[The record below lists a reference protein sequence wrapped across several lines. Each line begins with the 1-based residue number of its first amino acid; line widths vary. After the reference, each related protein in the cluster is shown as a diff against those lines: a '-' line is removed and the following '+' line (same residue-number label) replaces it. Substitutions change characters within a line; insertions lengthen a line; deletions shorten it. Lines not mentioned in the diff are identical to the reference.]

1 MHILLIFFY
10 KLCIMKCFFTL
21 LLVCSISA
29 SAYADIPTTTY
40 LYGQIPLE
48 MVEVL
53 ILGSVTFS
61 VILLRFLKKKKQSE
75 KQERQIKILNSIMLF
90 GITLVYVVLALVI
103 ALLIEYIGP
112 FLPFFI
118 AIILFMFICFGI
130 PILKLMQKLKQYL
143 KGEIALCCFY
153 CVYCVYFI
161 LVIMLIFVVSVS
173 LTDGLLGFNH
183 LIEGYVPYSYSDE
196 RLLN

>member
-1 MHILLIFFY
+1 
-10 KLCIMKCFFTL
+10 MKCFFTL